1 MEKEKDKYL
10 TAIKDHPFLLTSDE
24 VAEKTAEITA
34 ELFDENN
41 TPGTYRNI
49 YNCIDITTLNTTDT
63 RESVWKFTEKVNA
76 FDGMHPEINNV
87 AAICVYPNFV
97 RTVKEALTA
106 DVKIAAVSGG
116 FPASQTFTEVKVAET
131 ALAIADGAD
140 EIDIVMN
147 MGLFLDK
154 EYQELCEEI
163 SEIKDVCRGATLKVI
178 LETGALQNP
187 VAIHNAAILSL
198 YSGADFL
205 KTSTGKGYPGASA
218 EAVYVMCQAIR
229 SYHEKTGR
237 KVGIKVS
244 GGVSIPEDAVSY
256 YTLVK
261 TILGEEWCNSELF
274 RVGSSR
280 LGEVLLTKIG

>member
-1 MEKEKDKYL
+1 M
-10 TAIKDHPFLLTSDE
+10 LTSDE
-24 VAEKTAEITA
+24 VTEKTAEIIA
-34 ELFDENN
+34 ELFEENN
-41 TPGTYRNI
+41 TPGSYKNI
-49 YNCIDITTLNTTDT
+49 YSCIDMTTLNTTDT

-106 DVKIAAVSGG
+106 DVKIAAVSAG
-116 FPASQTFTEVKVAET
+116 FPASQTFMEVKVAET

-147 MGLFLDK
+147 VSLFLDK

-187 VAIHNAAILSL
+187 VDIHNAAILSL

-244 GGVSIPEDAVSY
+244 GGVSTPEDAVSY

>member
-1 MEKEKDKYL
+1 MEKDKYL
-10 TAIKDHPFLLTSDE
+10 KALKDHPFLLASDE
-24 VAEKTAEITA
+24 IAEKTAEIIA
-34 ELFDENN
+34 ELFEENN
-41 TPGTYRNI
+41 TPGSYKDI
-49 YNCIDITTLNTTDT
+49 YSCIDMTTLNTTDT

-106 DVKIAAVSGG
+106 DVKIAAVSAG

-147 MGLFLDK
+147 VGLFLDK

-187 VAIHNAAILSL
+187 VDIHNAAILRL

-244 GGVSIPEDAVSY
+244 GGVSTPEDAVSY

>member
-1 MEKEKDKYL
+1 MEKDKYL
-10 TAIKDHPFLLTSDE
+10 KALKDHPFLLKSDE
-24 VAEKTAEITA
+24 VAEKAAEIIA
-34 ELFDENN
+34 ELFEENN
-41 TPGTYRNI
+41 TPGSYKNI
-49 YNCIDITTLNTTDT
+49 YSCIDMTTLNTTDT
-63 RESVWKFTEKVNA
+63 RESVWKFTEKVNT

-147 MGLFLDK
+147 VGLFLDK
-154 EYQELCEEI
+154 EYKELCEEI

-187 VAIHNAAILSL
+187 VDIHNAAILSL

-205 KTSTGKGYPGASA
+205 KTSTGKGYPGAST

-244 GGVSIPEDAVSY
+244 GGVSTPEDAVSY

-261 TILGEEWCNSELF
+261 TILGEEWCNNELF

>member
-1 MEKEKDKYL
+1 MEKDKYL
-10 TAIKDHPFLLTSDE
+10 KALKDHPFLLASDE
-24 VAEKTAEITA
+24 IAEKTAEIIA
-34 ELFDENN
+34 ELFEENN
-41 TPGTYRNI
+41 TPGSYKDI
-49 YNCIDITTLNTTDT
+49 YSCIDMTTLNTTDT

-76 FDGMHPEINNV
+76 FDGIHPEINNV

-97 RTVKEALTA
+97 CTVKEALTA
-106 DVKIAAVSGG
+106 DVKIAAVSAG

-147 MGLFLDK
+147 VGLFLDK

-187 VAIHNAAILSL
+187 VDIHNAAILSL

-205 KTSTGKGYPGASA
+205 KTSTGKGYPGAST
-218 EAVYVMCQAIR
+218 EAVYVMCRAIR

-244 GGVSIPEDAVSY
+244 GGVSTPEDAVSY